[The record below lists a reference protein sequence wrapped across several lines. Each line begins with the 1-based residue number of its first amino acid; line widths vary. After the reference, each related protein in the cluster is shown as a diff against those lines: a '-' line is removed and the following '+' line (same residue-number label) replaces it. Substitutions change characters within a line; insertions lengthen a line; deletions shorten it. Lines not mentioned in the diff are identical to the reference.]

1 MRSQMGLIVCRATM
15 AACSLQFIKTILDP
29 FHGDRLEHIPHA
41 PQCERASSW
50 VYSLCA
56 AFVLSRATRSAISSM
71 RLSSCSN
78 FWDSRH
84 ARMMP
89 KPLQMRAPTHPP

>member
-15 AACSLQFIKTILDP
+15 AACSFQFIKTILDP

-56 AFVLSRATRSAISSM
+56 AFVLSRATRTWTMLPRTMPERGSAAATNYVAS
-71 RLSSCSN
+71 
-78 FWDSRH
+78 FW
-84 ARMMP
+84 
-89 KPLQMRAPTHPP
+89 KNGKT